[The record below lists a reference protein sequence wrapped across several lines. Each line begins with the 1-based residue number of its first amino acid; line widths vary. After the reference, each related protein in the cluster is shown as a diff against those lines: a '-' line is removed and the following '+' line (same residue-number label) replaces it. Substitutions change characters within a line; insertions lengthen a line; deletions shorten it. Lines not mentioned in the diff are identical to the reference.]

1 MGIEIPA
8 SHVDL
13 LDGPV
18 VVMLA
23 TVMPDGRPQVTP
35 VWCSRQ
41 GNQVWVNTAKGRVKD
56 RNLRARPFATIAAT
70 DPQNPYRWLE
80 VRGEIAE
87 IVEGPAAHAHI
98 HELAQ
103 LYFGRPFIYNS
114 PSEERVIF
122 KITPTRINAS
132 G

>member
-1 MGIEIPA
+1 MTTTIPE
-8 SHVDL
+8 SHFDL

-23 TVMPDGRPQVTP
+23 TVMPDGSPQVTP

-41 GNQVWVNTAKGRVKD
+41 GNQVWVNTAVGRTKD
-56 RNLRARPFATIAAT
+56 RNLRARPFATVAAM

-80 VRGEIAE
+80 VRGQVVEV
-87 IVEGPAAHAHI
+87 VEGQPAHDHI
-98 HELAQ
+98 NELAQ
-103 LYFGRPFIYNS
+103 LYFGRPFTYNS
-114 PSEERVIF
+114 PGEERVLF
-122 KITPTRINAS
+122 KIAPTRVNAS